1 MKKWICV
8 LAMVAPGLMTAQDG
22 PSGEDINSAI
32 PIWFGQKVNDIVD
45 AEVRPTQVYSIPLSR
60 GQKLSAT
67 LRITSESACL
77 SLNLY
82 GPAKRTVAGSAFGN
96 DELRNGYVCRGSAIT
111 WNYEVAAAGT
121 YFIALRPN
129 PGYSGLKYE
138 LQVTAEGTPL
148 VTALPTQAGCVAGQ
162 VDSITYSLRL
172 LAMNL
177 PDEVNI
183 GGTRI
188 CASCT
193 VKPPLYSHITEKLE
207 TAMKSGI
214 NIEAC
219 HDSQGQIFQVKLQ
232 R

>member
-1 MKKWICV
+1 MKQWILA

-32 PIWFGQKVNDIVD
+32 PIWFGQKVNDIIDSGLKPV
-45 AEVRPTQVYSIPLSR
+45 QVYSIPLAR
-60 GQKLSAT
+60 GQRFSGTA
-67 LRITSESACL
+67 RITSEAACIGF
-77 SLNLY
+77 NLY
-82 GPAKRTVAGSAFGN
+82 GPTKRTVAGTAFDQ
-96 DELRNGYVCRGSAIT
+96 DELREGSVCRGNAVT
-111 WNYEVAAAGT
+111 WNYEVPAAGT
-121 YFIALRPN
+121 YYVGIRAENRDT
-129 PGYSGLKYE
+129 GIKYE

-148 VTALPTQAGCVAGQ
+148 VTALPTQAGCVTGQ

-177 PDEVNI
+177 PDEVTI
-183 GGTRI
+183 GGTRL

-193 VKPPLYSHITEKLE
+193 VKPPLYSHITGKLE

-214 NIEAC
+214 NVEAC